1 MNWKKNKKNYKR
13 VRICFKMRKFFFLIQ
28 YNVVHLHRKQI
39 DMNKVV
45 YALVTVL
52 AMTSCAESY
61 NIQGS
66 STVSSLDGSKLYLKA
81 VKDQELKNIDSCDV
95 VHGKF
100 RFAGLLDTIRM
111 ASLYMDDESIMPVV
125 VEKGEI
131 EIKIDNANQRVS
143 GTPLN
148 DRLYEF
154 ITLHNQLN
162 NEMGEL
168 SHKQSQMLLDG
179 IDESVIN
186 QQLSLEAARIA
197 HQEDSLVTNFIVE
210 NFDNVLGPGVFMM
223 MTSGYPYPVL
233 TPQIEDIMSK
243 ATQKF
248 KDDAY
253 VKEYYRVANEIQ
265 VRQNGLVDD
274 TPAPQPA
281 PAAPA
286 APKVLAPD
294 SLHTPL
300 TNTPQP

>member
-1 MNWKKNKKNYKR
+1 MNR
-13 VRICFKMRKFFFLIQ
+13 VL
-28 YNVVHLHRKQI
+28 
-39 DMNKVV
+39 

-52 AMTSCAESY
+52 VMTSCAESY

-95 VHGKF
+95 IHGKF

-131 EIKIDNANQRVS
+131 EIKIDNASQRVS

-148 DRLYEF
+148 DKLYEF

-179 IDESVIN
+179 IDEDVIN
-186 QQLSLEAARIA
+186 QQLSVEAARIA
-197 HQEDSLVTNFIVE
+197 QQEDSLVTNFIVD

-223 MTSGYPYPVL
+223 MTGSYPYPVL

-243 ATQKF
+243 ATKKF
-248 KDDAY
+248 KEDAY

-265 VRQNGLVDD
+265 ARQNGLVEEAS
-274 TPAPQPA
+274 APQQA
-281 PAAPA
+281 PPAPA

-300 TNTPQP
+300 TNIPQP